1 MRSEQSQ
8 GDISMKRRSP
18 AAPLLLPIVTFGIY
32 SLVWLVKTKN
42 EMNRTVDT
50 IPTGWLLI
58 VPIANIWWEWKYAVG
73 VEQYTDKG
81 MSRHAAFWLLFLL
94 GPIGA
99 AIIQNAFNNVRL
111 IPTQVSGQPVPLV
124 VT

>member
-1 MRSEQSQ
+1 
-8 GDISMKRRSP
+8 MKRRSP

-32 SLVWLVKTKN
+32 SLVWMVKTKN
-42 EMNRTVDT
+42 EMNPTVDA
-50 IPTGWLLI
+50 IPTAWLLI

-73 VEQYTDKG
+73 VEQYTDNG
-81 MSRHAAFWLLFLL
+81 MSRHAAFWLLLLL

-99 AIIQNAFNNVRL
+99 AIVQNAFNNVRRMPAH
-111 IPTQVSGQPVPLV
+111 ISGQQVPLV